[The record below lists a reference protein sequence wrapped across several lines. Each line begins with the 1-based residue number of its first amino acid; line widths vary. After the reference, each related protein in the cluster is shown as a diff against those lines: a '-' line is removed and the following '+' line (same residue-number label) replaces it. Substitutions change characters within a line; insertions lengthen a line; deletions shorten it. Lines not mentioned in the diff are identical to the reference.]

1 MKGMTD
7 VNLTRGGFHASKRC
21 SNKFTE
27 CQVDTALRACSQK
40 LIQTRQRPGRS
51 RLVEGPFLQD
61 IPNRHHIRVVG
72 PELGLLD
79 VQCPRQKRTPN
90 GILSLLGGG
99 VRVPVDTL
107 LKILEQN
114 ISHLPL
120 SLSNS
125 QQLLNQP
132 HSTNLPFRGG

>member
-1 MKGMTD
+1 MW
-7 VNLTRGGFHASKRC
+7 
-21 SNKFTE
+21 
-27 CQVDTALRACSQK
+27 
-40 LIQTRQRPGRS
+40 IRQHPGRS
-51 RLVEGPFLQD
+51 QLVKGPFLQD